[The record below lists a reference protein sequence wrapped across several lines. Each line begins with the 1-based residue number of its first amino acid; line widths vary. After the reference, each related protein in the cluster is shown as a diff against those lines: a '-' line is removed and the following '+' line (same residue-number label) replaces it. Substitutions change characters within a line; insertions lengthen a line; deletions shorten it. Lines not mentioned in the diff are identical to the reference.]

1 MAFERRYSFALFP
14 DVAGSE
20 QTETH
25 ARLPRRGGGGGGG
38 GVLRDEKQNEAALDD
53 NGHSVAA

>member
-38 GVLRDEKQNEAALDD
+38 VLRDEKQNEAALDD